1 MNNLLDF
8 DDYIL
13 EANEIELQEE
23 ILNEGLKDWLK
34 KAALTTA
41 VATCCLNLAAAP
53 KEKVDELPQEKDKIE
68 NVQNIN
74 TTKQFTSS
82 IEQNEDGSFTLIS
95 KPSKSESMATTLGQK
110 LELAISKDYK
120 NMKIKKIKKLYNQ
133 QTGQYAYAIILISEN

>member
-1 MNNLLDF
+1 M
-8 DDYIL
+8 
-13 EANEIELQEE
+13 
-23 ILNEGLKDWLK
+23 
-34 KAALTTA
+34 
-41 VATCCLNLAAAP
+41 NLAAAP

-68 NVQNIN
+68 NVQN